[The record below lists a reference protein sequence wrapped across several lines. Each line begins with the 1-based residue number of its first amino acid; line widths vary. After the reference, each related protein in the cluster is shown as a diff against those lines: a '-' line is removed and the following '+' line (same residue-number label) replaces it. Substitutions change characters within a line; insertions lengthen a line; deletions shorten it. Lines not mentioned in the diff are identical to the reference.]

1 MRVIKSTLIGARL
14 VRASEPNI
22 QLFQIRNVLDQH
34 RDALVDRVLADL
46 PTYID
51 FKFRQQPSRKD
62 LALIFDRLLAFKRRS
77 VDIDFYQPLIK
88 EIMKKEETKLKND
101 CFFLEIDEQIKLNLN
116 PQLNFAA

>member
-34 RDALVDRVLADL
+34 RDALVDRILADL

-51 FKFRQQPSRKD
+51 FRFHQQPNRKD

-116 PQLNFAA
+116 PQLHFAA